1 MKKEHIR
8 ILYVDDDPDDFFLV
22 KSLLKKI
29 DEPVYVLEHAA
40 SYEDALEK
48 IKERFDIFLVD
59 YRLGKDTGLEL
70 IKEIKANQIH
80 AAVIL
85 LTGMAIGSLDREA
98 LQLGASDY
106 LVKGEFDAAI
116 LDRTLRYAHRDSL
129 IKENLDLA
137 GEKFRSIF
145 ERASDPFLLIDNES
159 NILEANPSAVSKFE
173 FDIDFSTNSNLAVF
187 ADLIE
192 ESLHKSQM
200 IEKLQNKFEIIDFEA
215 TLISKSG
222 KSFRGII
229 NIAKQNVNLFQVLI
243 KDLSALKAKEEEEHN
258 LKKFSS
264 TGRIARLLAH
274 EVKNPLTTIVLS
286 ADQLQ
291 MELPEEILKE
301 SGVLIEVIQRN
312 CNRINHLVTQ
322 LLESTR
328 FSELDISSQSIN
340 KVLDEALDAVND
352 RIEMKGIKVVK
363 NYDPDIC
370 SIEVD
375 IEKIKIALINLIV
388 NGVEAIDKK
397 DGLLKLSTMLKGKFC
412 RIEIEDNGGGIS
424 KENLERLF
432 EPFFTSK
439 SSGTGLGLT
448 NTQNIILSH
457 GGSIRVKSEVGKGTI
472 FIINFKIS
480 QTAEELSAAALT

>member
-22 KSLLKKI
+22 KSLLKTI
-29 DEPVYVLEHAA
+29 DEPVYLVEHAS
-40 SYEDALEK
+40 SYEEALEK

-59 YRLGKDTGLEL
+59 YILGKETGLEL
-70 IKEIKANQIH
+70 IKEIKSHQMH

-85 LTGMAIGSLDREA
+85 LTGVSVGNLDREA

-106 LVKGEFDAAI
+106 LVKGEFDAAK
-116 LDRTLRYAHRDSL
+116 LDRTFRYAHRNSL
-129 IKENLDLA
+129 IKEDLGLA

-145 ERASDPFLLIDNES
+145 ELASDPFLLIDKDS
-159 NILEANPSAVSKFE
+159 KILEANPSSFTKFE
-173 FDIDFSTNSNLAVF
+173 FVEEFSSSSSIGYF
-187 ADLIE
+187 SELIE
-192 ESLHKSQM
+192 DPILKNQM

-215 TLISKSG
+215 MLLNKSG
-222 KSFRGII
+222 NSFRGLI
-229 NIAKQNVNLFQVLI
+229 NIVKQNVNLFQVII
-243 KDLSALKAKEEEEHN
+243 KDLSALKAREEEDHN

-291 MELPEEILKE
+291 MELPDEILKE

-312 CNRINHLVTQ
+312 CNRINQLVTQ

-328 FSELDISSQSIN
+328 FSELDISAQRIN
-340 KVLDEALDAVND
+340 SALDEALDAVKD
-352 RIEMKGIKVVK
+352 RIEMKRIKVIK
-363 NYDPDIC
+363 NYDPEIC
-370 SIEVD
+370 TID
-375 IEKIKIALINLIV
+375 MDLEKVKIALANLIV
-388 NGVEAIDKK
+388 NGVEAIDRD
-397 DGLLKLSTMLKGKFC
+397 DGFLKLSTISDGKFC
-412 RIEIEDNGGGIS
+412 RIEIEDNGEGIS
-424 KENLERLF
+424 EENLERMF

-439 SSGTGLGLT
+439 SAGTGLGLT

-457 GGSIRVKSEVGKGTI
+457 GGSIRVKSEVGIGTT
-472 FIINFKIS
+472 FIINFLIS
-480 QTAEELSAAALT
+480 QTPDF

>member
-29 DEPVYVLEHAA
+29 DEPVYLVEHAF
-40 SYEDALEK
+40 SYEDALDK
-48 IKERFDIFLVD
+48 IKQRFDIFLVD
-59 YRLGKDTGLEL
+59 YRLGKETGLEL
-70 IKEIKANQIH
+70 IKEIKAHQMH

-85 LTGMAIGSLDREA
+85 LTGMSTGNLDREA

-106 LVKGEFDAAI
+106 LVKGEFDAAT
-116 LDRTLRYAHRDSL
+116 LDRTLRYAHRDSQ

-145 ERASDPFLLIDNES
+145 ERASDPFLLIDKES
-159 NILEANPSAVSKFE
+159 NILEANPSSFSKFE
-173 FDIDFSTNSNLAVF
+173 FDDELPSNSTIAVF

-192 ESLHKSQM
+192 EPFLKNQM

-215 TLISKSG
+215 TLIGKSG
-222 KSFRGII
+222 KSFRGLIS
-229 NIAKQNVNLFQVLI
+229 IAKQNVNLFQVLI
-243 KDLSALKAKEEEEHN
+243 KDLSALKVKEEEEHN

-291 MELPEEILKE
+291 MELPEQVLKE

-312 CNRINHLVTQ
+312 CNRINQLVTQ

-328 FSELDISSQSIN
+328 FSELDISPQSIN
-340 KVLDEALDAVND
+340 KVLDEALDAVKD
-352 RIEMKGIKVVK
+352 RIEMKGIKVTK
-363 NYDPDIC
+363 NYEPDIC
-370 SIEVD
+370 NIEVD
-375 IEKIKIALINLIV
+375 IEKVKIALINLIV
-388 NGVEAIDKK
+388 NAVEAIDRK
-397 DGLLKLSTMLKGKFC
+397 DGFLKLSTIIKGRFC
-412 RIEIEDNGGGIS
+412 KIEIEDNGGGIP

-439 SSGTGLGLT
+439 NMGTGLGLT

-457 GGSIRVKSEVGKGTI
+457 GGSIRVKSEVGIGTT
-472 FIINFKIS
+472 FIINFKVS
-480 QTAEELSAAALT
+480 QTADE